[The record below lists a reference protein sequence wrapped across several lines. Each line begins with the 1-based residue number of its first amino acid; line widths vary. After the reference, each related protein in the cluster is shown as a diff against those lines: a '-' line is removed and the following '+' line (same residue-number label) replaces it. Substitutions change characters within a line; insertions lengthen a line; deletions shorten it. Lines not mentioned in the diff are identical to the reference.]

1 MKRRD
6 FIKAAAIGGAGLLLP
21 FDLRRGFASVGIPQT
36 PLLGRSIPK
45 FVDEVPNFATL
56 GRIDGTVPLTVT
68 MNEFQQQVLPAS
80 VYSGL
85 SAPFNAGTFVWG
97 YQTNAGRISF
107 PSHYPAFTIVA
118 KRGTPTSVKYVNKL
132 VNPVLQSYLTVDQ
145 TLHWANPLGLLDNDP
160 ARFNPFTGPV
170 PAVVHLH
177 GAEVPSAFDGNPD
190 TWFTP
195 GSPGTRIVGPA
206 FVTDSYSYPNTQE
219 ATTLWFH
226 DHALGATRLDVYAGL
241 AGFYLLRDD
250 RDTGLPNN
258 PIGLP
263 AGPFEVELVIQD
275 RQFDIDGQL
284 LFPDGDPS
292 GLNGPPPNPDVHPF
306 WSPEFFGD
314 TIVVNGKSWP
324 FLNVEPRRYRLRLL
338 NGSNARFYELRLDP
352 SGPPMWQIGT
362 DGGLLDSPVMLSSL
376 LMAPAERADV
386 IVDFAAFAGRTLT
399 LTNSAKAPFP
409 SGAKADPQ
417 TVGQVM
423 QFRVNLPLSNKD
435 TTFDPAKGTSPR
447 STPIVRLGPPDKR
460 RQLVLVEIEGP
471 GGPLEVLLNNTKWD
485 GSMSPNAGGV
495 TETPQVGSTEV
506 WEIINTTADAH
517 PIHIHLIQFQPL
529 SRQTFNASNYRKLYD
544 ASFPGGAFITAFGPP
559 LAYGTPNADGAIG
572 GNPAVTPFLQGP
584 AMPPNPNENGWKD
597 TMVMRPGQVTRV
609 IARWAPQ
616 DTAVGAVSP
625 GTNLFTFDPS
635 AGPGYVWHCHI
646 LDHEDN
652 EMMRPYTVSL

>member
-6 FIKAAAIGGAGLLLP
+6 FIKATAIGGAGLLLP

-56 GRIDGTVPLTVT
+56 GRVDGTVPLTVT

-80 VYSGL
+80 MYSGL
-85 SAPFNAGTFVWG
+85 SAPFNAGTFLWG
-97 YQTNAGRISF
+97 YKAKAGNVSF

-118 KRGTPTSVKYVNKL
+118 KRGTPTNVKYVNNL
-132 VNPVLQSYLTVDQ
+132 VNPVLQKYLTVDQ
-145 TLHWANPLGLLDNDP
+145 TLHWANPLGLADNDP

-195 GSPGTRIVGPA
+195 GSPGQRIVGPA
-206 FVTDSYSYPNTQE
+206 FVTDTYSYPNGQE

-226 DHALGATRLDVYAGL
+226 DHALGATRLDVFAGL
-241 AGFYLLRDD
+241 SGFYLLRDD

-263 AGPFEVELVIQD
+263 AGPFEVELLIQD

-292 GLNGPPPNPDVHPF
+292 GLNGPPTNPDVHPF

-324 FLNVEPRRYRLRLL
+324 FLNVEPRRYRFRFL

-352 SGPPMWQIGT
+352 SGPPIWQIGT
-362 DGGLLDSPVMLSSL
+362 DGGLLDTPVGLSSL

-386 IVDFAAFAGRTLT
+386 IVDFAGFAGRTLT

-435 TTFDPAKGTSPR
+435 TTFDPAKGASPR

-495 TETPQVGSTEV
+495 TEVPQVGSTEV

-529 SRQTFNASNYRKLYD
+529 SRQSFNASNYRKVYD
-544 ASFPGGAFITAFGPP
+544 ASFPGGTFITAFGPP

-625 GTNLFTFDPS
+625 GTNLFSFDPS

>member
-1 MKRRD
+1 
-6 FIKAAAIGGAGLLLP
+6 
-21 FDLRRGFASVGIPQT
+21 
-36 PLLGRSIPK
+36 
-45 FVDEVPNFATL
+45 
-56 GRIDGTVPLTVT
+56 

-80 VYSGL
+80 MYSGL

-118 KRGTPTSVKYVNKL
+118 KRGIPTNVKYVNNL
-132 VNPVLQSYLTVDQ
+132 VDPVLQSYLTVDQ

-206 FVTDSYSYPNTQE
+206 FVTDTYSYPNGQE

-226 DHALGATRLDVYAGL
+226 DHALGATRLDVFAGL

-263 AGPFEVELVIQD
+263 AGPFEVEIVIQD
-275 RQFDIDGQL
+275 RQFDTNGQL

-324 FLNVEPRRYRLRLL
+324 FLNVEPRRYRFRLL

-386 IVDFAAFAGRTLT
+386 IVDLAAFAGRTLT

-485 GSMSPNAGGV
+485 GSMSPNGGGV
-495 TETPQVGSTEV
+495 TEMPQVGSTEV

-529 SRQTFNASNYRKLYD
+529 SRQSFNASNYRKFYD
-544 ASFPGGAFITAFGPP
+544 SLFPGGAFITAFGPP
-559 LAYGTPNADGAIG
+559 LPYGTPNADGAIG

-616 DTAVGAVSP
+616 DTAVSAVSP
-625 GTNLFTFDPS
+625 GTNLFSFDPS